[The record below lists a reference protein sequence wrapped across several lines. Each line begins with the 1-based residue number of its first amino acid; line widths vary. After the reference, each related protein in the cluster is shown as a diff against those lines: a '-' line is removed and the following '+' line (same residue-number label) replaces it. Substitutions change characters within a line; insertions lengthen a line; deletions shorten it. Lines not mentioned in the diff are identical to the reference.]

1 MRAPDRRQ
9 HVLRGGPYAAHA
21 HDARRLVDR
30 PKSTYIPAQ
39 RLADGAQHARRGLVE
54 AACPG
59 ENQRGVVLRARVL
72 RHLRVRL
79 HHLGHQRVALDRRV

>member
-1 MRAPDRRQ
+1 MRSACEPRIAASTSSEAA
-9 HVLRGGPYAAHA
+9 HYAAHA
-21 HDARRLVDR
+21 HDARRFVD
-30 PKSTYIPAQ
+30 IPVQ